1 MDLVNQHSRA
11 SAPACP
17 GCCAEWSRTTHPRAR
32 KLQLMPSP
40 AGPPIGVP
48 YLGRTEL
55 TQYFGHLAGQSSR
68 GSELTSRAA
77 PPWLSLRSSAWQ
89 SAVARLGCRQLPSTA
104 HQAPPRWTIT
114 ASTPLAHRL
123 SRADGHLSG
132 TGSRH
137 KPAPPARN
145 RRRGSGTVARR
156 ARGRP
161 RRAAPACTS
170 RGRVARSQ
178 LKLAWSPPPACCV
191 TQSAYVLRVVHPH
204 CVAECAG
211 QRRILVEPSL
221 LLDRPGRASPVQP
234 RVAWPG

>member
-1 MDLVNQHSRA
+1 MVTNNTSAGEEVAVDDQSSR
-11 SAPACP
+11 S
-17 GCCAEWSRTTHPRAR
+17 
-32 KLQLMPSP
+32 
-40 AGPPIGVP
+40 PIGVP

-89 SAVARLGCRQLPSTA
+89 SAVARLGCRQTA

-234 RVAWPG
+234 LGGMARPRESHHPNGLWTVRHPRQRVTA